1 MSVFT
6 QGKFREISGGK
17 SYWPK
22 DQLQNIFKIHKTKK
36 LRRRNFR
43 RSFLLMF
50 RELLLLTVSDGVRLC
65 ICGGSDDI
73 GTGDELREL
82 ADEQFGYTFAELG
95 IAGSH

>member
-1 MSVFT
+1 
-6 QGKFREISGGK
+6 
-17 SYWPK
+17 
-22 DQLQNIFKIHKTKK
+22 
-36 LRRRNFR
+36 
-43 RSFLLMF
+43 MF

-95 IAGSH
+95 SAGRHKASRRGEYVEPYRLCMAEADMQFVAAWCIIQF